1 MGMDF
6 EIQKPDG
13 TREYVTMMS
22 YGSFGDISRVGKIA
36 GLDMDN
42 YERITEYSGLQEE
55 WVIQL
60 EDVRKIC
67 LFYRELLDLVEEL
80 DRKGII
86 LLTETEEQRQRRE
99 MDRLATTPRDRWNGV
114 ISSLHQLIDLCERV
128 IKVGGS
134 IVMII

>member
-1 MGMDF
+1 MDF

-36 GLDMDN
+36 GLDLDE
-42 YERITEYSGLQEE
+42 YDRITEYSGLEEE

-60 EDVRKIC
+60 EDVRKIL
-67 LFYRELLDLVEEL
+67 LFYREMLNLVEEL
-80 DRKGII
+80 DRKGIS
-86 LLTETEEQRQRRE
+86 LLTETEEQRRKRE
-99 MDRLATTPRDRWNGV
+99 LARMRTTPRDRWNGV
-114 ISSLHQLIDLCERV
+114 ISSLHQLIDLCEKA
-128 IKVGGS
+128 IKSGGS